1 MPVAGVFACI
11 VALRRALYRA
21 GILPS
26 YAVAVPVIV
35 VGNITAGGT
44 GKTPLVLWICDY
56 LRAQGYAPGVV
67 SRGYGGR
74 GQTMAVT
81 RDSPPELAGD
91 EPVLLARRCG
101 CPVWVGPDRVDA
113 ARKLLAANPGCNVI
127 VSDDGLQHYALRRT
141 FEIAVIDGVRG
152 TGNGLPLPAGPLRE
166 RTSRLAHVD
175 AVVVTGNKFVTPSSA
190 TPTFVMAIKGTQFRN
205 LLNPLFNQDAG
216 AFRGKQVHAIAGIG
230 NPARFFDHLQSLGLS
245 FAAHAFADHHAF
257 TQADLEF
264 GDADAIIM
272 TEKDAI
278 KCLRFAREHHWVLP
292 VDARVDA
299 AFGRLILEKLTIRH
313 GS

>member
-1 MPVAGVFACI
+1 LPVAGVFACI

-101 CPVWVGPDRVDA
+101 CPVSC
-113 ARKLLAANPGCNVI
+113 GC
-127 VSDDGLQHYALRRT
+127 
-141 FEIAVIDGVRG
+141 
-152 TGNGLPLPAGPLRE
+152 
-166 RTSRLAHVD
+166 
-175 AVVVTGNKFVTPSSA
+175 
-190 TPTFVMAIKGTQFRN
+190 
-205 LLNPLFNQDAG
+205 
-216 AFRGKQVHAIAGIG
+216 
-230 NPARFFDHLQSLGLS
+230 
-245 FAAHAFADHHAF
+245 
-257 TQADLEF
+257 
-264 GDADAIIM
+264 
-272 TEKDAI
+272 
-278 KCLRFAREHHWVLP
+278 
-292 VDARVDA
+292 
-299 AFGRLILEKLTIRH
+299 
-313 GS
+313 

>member
-1 MPVAGVFACI
+1 
-11 VALRRALYRA
+11 
-21 GILPS
+21 
-26 YAVAVPVIV
+26 
-35 VGNITAGGT
+35 
-44 GKTPLVLWICDY
+44 
-56 LRAQGYAPGVV
+56 
-67 SRGYGGR
+67 
-74 GQTMAVT
+74 
-81 RDSPPELAGD
+81 
-91 EPVLLARRCG
+91 
-101 CPVWVGPDRVDA
+101 
-113 ARKLLAANPGCNVI
+113 
-127 VSDDGLQHYALRRT
+127 VSDAGLQHYALRRT

-190 TPTFVMAIKGTQFRN
+190 TPTFVMAIEGTQFRN

-299 AFGRLILEKLTIRH
+299 ALGRLILEKLTIRH